1 MVQLL
6 DEGVPVDIE
15 DGDGRTALHYAAM
28 LNRTDVM
35 HELLESGADVNKRD
49 RDDGKTALHYS
60 AWHNNNTDAIW
71 LLLRNGASTTI
82 KDKRGL
88 IPINWAREENSQEAV
103 LLLQQ

>member
-15 DGDGRTALHYAAM
+15 DGDGRTALNYAAM
-28 LNRTDVM
+28 RNRTDVM

-49 RDDGKTALHYS
+49 RDNGKTALHYS
-60 AWHNNNTDAIW
+60 VWHNKPDAIW

-82 KDKRGL
+82 KDKRGR
-88 IPINWAREENSQEAV
+88 IPINCAREENSQEAV